1 MSKKTV
7 EEKKSVSAPVA
18 QQGKKI
24 TDATETELKARKCDL
39 YEWSDRINFE
49 MKSIHDELQRREN
62 SKRSQPGAAPEL
74 AAA

>member
-39 YEWSDRINFE
+39 YEWSDRINF
-49 MKSIHDELQRREN
+49 
-62 SKRSQPGAAPEL
+62 
-74 AAA
+74 